1 MAILTT
7 RSFHLGASS
16 RALNHPMSSLPFFDP
31 SQYETFFD
39 DFYDFPTAAASVYG
53 WRKDEVNTGA
63 LDPTVQDLAGGVI
76 KFTIDN
82 ADNDNAHFQYALN
95 TTVISPFILAAG
107 KRAWLRVKFKTE
119 DADTDIPIIGLHTA
133 ADDPWGTEPADQF
146 LFRTLRADPDALEFA
161 VGTTNATEVTVS
173 LGDLADDTFCIVGAF
188 YDGADTVHVWRE
200 SPTTGLITNS
210 GTATVTSSVTGD
222 LLPNGAM
229 TVAFGMEATDTGADD
244 MFVDYILACCERVA

>member
-1 MAILTT
+1 MAALTT
-7 RSFHLGASS
+7 RHFHMGTNP
-16 RALNHPMSSLPFFDP
+16 RAMNHPMASLPFFDP
-31 SQYETFFD
+31 TQYEVFFR
-39 DFYDFPTAAASVYG
+39 DFYEFPTAAASVYG
-53 WRKDEVNTGA
+53 WHKDEVNTGA

-82 ADNDNAHFQYALN
+82 ADNDNAHFQWALN
-95 TTVISPFILAAG
+95 TTVISPFILAPG

-133 ADDPWGTEPADQF
+133 QDDPWNTEPADQF

-161 VGTTNATEVTVS
+161 VGTSNSTEVTVS
-173 LGDLADDTFCIVGAF
+173 LGNLADDTWAVCGAF
-188 YDGADTVHVWRE
+188 YDGVDSVFAWRE
-200 SPTTGLITNS
+200 DPATGLVTNS

-244 MFVDYILACCERVA
+244 CSIDYIFAACERVA